1 MRNPWYVYI
10 PANNE
15 SMLLQRWS
23 TVYDAGPTF
32 EQQLHHRLM
41 FAGSIQ
47 YSKQETLTQCWFN
60 AGPASH

>member
-32 EQQLHHRLM
+32 EQQLHHCLM
-41 FAGSIQ
+41 FAGTVNTI
-47 YSKQETLTQCWFN
+47 
-60 AGPASH
+60 